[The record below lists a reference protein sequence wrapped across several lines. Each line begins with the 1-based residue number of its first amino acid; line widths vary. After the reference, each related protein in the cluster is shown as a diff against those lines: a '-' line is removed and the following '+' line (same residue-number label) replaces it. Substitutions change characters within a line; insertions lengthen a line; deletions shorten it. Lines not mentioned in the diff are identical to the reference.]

1 MSQKALLLRKVGTP
15 LVLGDRPI
23 PQPGQDQLLVKVLV
37 AGREFYK

>member
-23 PQPGQDQLLVKVLV
+23 PQAGQNQLLVKVLV
-37 AGREFYK
+37 AGREFDK